1 MCEIHRLI
9 TNTCLTQVL
18 IFKYHKVMNKIPLSG
33 FCLLLKSRHKHLFR
47 IMRITYMLLF
57 AAIFCLHAENAISQ
71 KITLQGDNLSLKD
84 YLNTIEKQTDYLFI
98 YDAGVNVNK
107 RISVNM
113 VGKSIK
119 EVLDNLS
126 TQLGLN
132 YSQKGSYI
140 VLSIRQRK
148 HLLRLLLSRRKRL
161 RVSLRMTWANRL
173 LAPM

>member
-1 MCEIHRLI
+1 
-9 TNTCLTQVL
+9 
-18 IFKYHKVMNKIPLSG
+18 MNKIPLSG

-71 KITLQGDNLSLKD
+71 KITLQGDNLSVKD

-126 TQLGLN
+126 TQL
-132 YSQKGSYI
+132 
-140 VLSIRQRK
+140 
-148 HLLRLLLSRRKRL
+148 
-161 RVSLRMTWANRL
+161 
-173 LAPM
+173 

>member
-71 KITLQGDNLSLKD
+71 KGGVSKFPLSFF
-84 YLNTIEKQTDYLFI
+84 Y
-98 YDAGVNVNK
+98 AGQH
-107 RISVNM
+107 
-113 VGKSIK
+113 IK
-119 EVLDNLS
+119 
-126 TQLGLN
+126 
-132 YSQKGSYI
+132 
-140 VLSIRQRK
+140 
-148 HLLRLLLSRRKRL
+148 
-161 RVSLRMTWANRL
+161 
-173 LAPM
+173 

>member
-1 MCEIHRLI
+1 
-9 TNTCLTQVL
+9 
-18 IFKYHKVMNKIPLSG
+18 
-33 FCLLLKSRHKHLFR
+33 
-47 IMRITYMLLF
+47 MLLF

-140 VLSIRQRK
+140 VLSSYK
-148 HLLRLLLSRRKRL
+148 AKETS
-161 RVSLRMTWANRL
+161 
-173 LAPM
+173 APVIAQHYGCRYGRSG

>member
-1 MCEIHRLI
+1 MCEIHRLT

-71 KITLQGDNLSLKD
+71 KITLQGDNLSVKD
-84 YLNTIEKQTDYLFI
+84 YLNTIPK
-98 YDAGVNVNK
+98 K
-107 RISVNM
+107 
-113 VGKSIK
+113 
-119 EVLDNLS
+119 VLILS
-126 TQLGLN
+126 CR
-132 YSQKGSYI
+132 
-140 VLSIRQRK
+140 VIRQRK

-161 RVSLRMTWANRL
+161 RVSLRTIWVNLL